1 MDLDLKK
8 LIVDFLD
15 EQMALSHIDVARVT
29 RLHAELI
36 GSDDMGVMGIGFLKF
51 LKASGNDA
59 PTLEHVSSHWIGRY
73 WEYLTQHHGTLR
85 SASAMKSLKTFWRW
99 SQAQGR
105 LQGQSLPPD
114 LKVVTP
120 VYLYRLSFTIQETKL
135 NGKKGD
141 EHV

>member
-36 GSDDMGVMGIGFLKF
+36 GSDDFGVIGIGFLKF
-51 LKASGNDA
+51 LKASGIDS
-59 PTLEHVSSHWIGRY
+59 PTLEHLSSEQVGRY

-85 SASAMKSLKTFWRW
+85 SASAMRALRTFWRW
-99 SQAQGR
+99 CQAEGF
-105 LQGQSLPPD
+105 LEGQALPPD
-114 LKVVTP
+114 LKVIHP
-120 VYLYRLSFTIQETKL
+120 VYPYRLSFVIQEAKS
-135 NGKKGD
+135 KRRSS
-141 EHV
+141 